1 MRRRFVL
8 SIRVAVVG
16 GGYWGQ
22 NIVRVFG
29 ELGALAAVVDQD
41 EATAARLAAAHG
53 APARSFDDVLADP
66 AITAV
71 AVALPAGLHFSSAM
85 AALEAGKHVF
95 VEKPLALRVSQAQRL
110 VDRAAEGGRTL
121 MVGHLLQYH
130 PAFLR
135 LRELVAEGR
144 LGRLRYLYSNRLN
157 FGKIRREEDI
167 LWSFAPHDLSMILAL
182 VGSEPSEVA
191 AVGARYLHERIADVT
206 TTHLA
211 FPAGERAHV
220 FVSWLHPFKE
230 QKLVVVG
237 DKAMA
242 TFDDGEPW
250 ERKLALYDH
259 EVTWL
264 EGQPVAVKGEPTFV
278 ELTTSEPLR
287 DELSHFL
294 DCCATGATPR
304 TDGHEGVRVL
314 RVLDRATAGL
324 EASFD
329 SGVPASAPVAA
340 PAPAAAVAAAAVA
353 AAAPEVDYFVH
364 SSAAIDDGV
373 RIGAGTKIWHFSHVL
388 SGSVIGK
395 DCSFGQNS
403 MVGPNVTIGDR
414 CKVQNNVSLYDG
426 VELEDDVFC
435 GPSCVFTNVT
445 NPRANVS
452 RKDEFRR
459 TVVKRGASIGAN
471 ATIVCGHDVGEY
483 AFVAAGAVV
492 TKDVPPHALVAGVP
506 ARQIG
511 WVSHEGEI
519 LGADLLCPRT
529 GDRYEVQNDRLVR
542 VIEGARA

>member
-1 MRRRFVL
+1 MSVH
-8 SIRVAVVG
+8 VAVVG

-29 ELGALAAVVDQD
+29 ELGALVAVVDQD
-41 EATAARLAAAHG
+41 EATAARLAAAQG
-53 APARSFDDVLADP
+53 VPARSFEDVLADP
-66 AITAV
+66 SVDAV
-71 AVALPAGLHFSSAM
+71 AVALPAGLHYA
-85 AALEAGKHVF
+85 AALAALDAGKHVF
-95 VEKPLALRVSQAQRL
+95 VEKPLALRVGEAQAL
-110 VDRAAEGGRTL
+110 VERAADVGRTL

-130 PAFLR
+130 SAFLR

-182 VGSEPSEVA
+182 VGAEPSEVS
-191 AVGARYLHERIADVT
+191 AVGARYLHDQIADVT

-250 ERKLALYDH
+250 ERKVALYEH
-259 EVTWL
+259 EVTWR
-264 EGQPVAVKGEPTFV
+264 EGQPVAVKGEPTYV
-278 ELTTSEPLR
+278 TLEASEPLR

-294 DCCATGATPR
+294 DCCATGTTPR
-304 TDGHEGVRVL
+304 TDGDEGVRVL
-314 RVLDRATAGL
+314 RVLGRATAAL
-324 EASFD
+324 EASFETAP
-329 SGVPASAPVAA
+329 SGVADAVPAVEPAS
-340 PAPAAAVAAAAVA
+340 
-353 AAAPEVDYFVH
+353 DYFVH

-373 RIGAGTKIWHFSHVL
+373 TIGAGTKIWHFSHVL
-388 SGSVIGK
+388 SGSTIGR

-403 MVGPNVTIGDR
+403 MVGPNVTVGDR

-459 TVVKRGASIGAN
+459 TVVRRGASIGAN
-471 ATIVCGHDVGEY
+471 ATIVCGHDVGEF

-492 TKDVPPHALVAGVP
+492 TKDVAPHALVGGVP
-506 ARQIG
+506 ARQMG

-519 LGADLLCPRT
+519 LGDDLICPRT
-529 GDRYEVQNDRLVR
+529 GDRYEVTDGRLVR
-542 VIEGARA
+542 VSEGARA